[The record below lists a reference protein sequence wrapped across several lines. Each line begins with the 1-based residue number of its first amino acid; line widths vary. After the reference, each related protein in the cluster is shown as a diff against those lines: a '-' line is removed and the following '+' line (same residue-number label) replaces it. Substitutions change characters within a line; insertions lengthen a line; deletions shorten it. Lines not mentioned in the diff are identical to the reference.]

1 MELGCVWEHNGND
14 TLLYAADFTGTY
26 TRGASLRQALDK
38 MPAEVRAY
46 CRWLGRP
53 APDVLTPVVVQ
64 EKASALAIR
73 DADSDVLLDTEGQS
87 LTQQAYDS
95 LKALALRSAEDFLTL
110 YNAIPEKEK
119 SALPVRTTFYGEV
132 PRTAEQMYQHTKNVN
147 SYYFGEV
154 GVETDNE
161 GDILSCRQRGFD
173 LLEQQPDFLSRLP
186 CTGSYGE
193 VWSVAKVLRRF
204 VWHDRIHAKAM
215 WRMAEKTF
223 GKGVVPNVFLF

>member
-1 MELGCVWEHNGND
+1 MEIGCVWEHNGND
-14 TLLYAADFTGTY
+14 TLLYAADFTGAY

-38 MPAEVRAY
+38 MPAEVRAC

-110 YNAIPEKEK
+110 YNGHSRKGEKRP
-119 SALPVRTTFYGEV
+119 AC
-132 PRTAEQMYQHTKNVN
+132 
-147 SYYFGEV
+147 
-154 GVETDNE
+154 TD
-161 GDILSCRQRGFD
+161 D
-173 LLEQQPDFLSRLP
+173 LLRGGAAHGGADVSAHQKRQQLLFRRSR
-186 CTGSYGE
+186 CGG
-193 VWSVAKVLRRF
+193 
-204 VWHDRIHAKAM
+204 
-215 WRMAEKTF
+215 
-223 GKGVVPNVFLF
+223 